1 MSALK
6 DSLSYDELQK
16 VGTTQGGNRG
26 IVSAN
31 GGGRSA
37 ADRTYAAAT
46 EALVADVTAL
56 LAMDVYDPKRAA
68 AVEKIKKEGN
78 TWSGLYAPGGSS
90 KRASGR
96 AFYNLRACLRYGHR
110 GPSARTDASALFIT
124 RPQST
129 SCRATSPSTA
139 WRRCQ
144 SRRAKRWTATW
155 PRQSRSWRRA
165 AERRV
170 LFIPALPGIS
180 DTTSPRVG
188 ADARSA
194 RVRRDPPS

>member
-6 DSLSYDELQK
+6 DSLNYDEQQK

-31 GGGRSA
+31 GGGRSSG
-37 ADRTYAAAT
+37 DRTYAAAT

-68 AVEKIKKEGN
+68 AVDKLKKEGN

-96 AFYNLRACLRYGHR
+96 AFYNLLNQLQGHFAFN
-110 GPSARTDASALFIT
+110 GLAPLPKST
-124 RPQST
+124 RDKVD
-129 SCRATSPSTA
+129 RNL
-139 WRRCQ
+139 
-144 SRRAKRWTATW
+144 
-155 PRQSRSWRRA
+155 
-165 AERRV
+165 AETIAQLAQGR
-170 LFIPALPGIS
+170 
-180 DTTSPRVG
+180 
-188 ADARSA
+188 
-194 RVRRDPPS
+194 